1 LSCLFYFNSVSL
13 SCSGMHSWS
22 ESGDYRIGEG
32 NTVYDLRKLLLV
44 FVLDYDLT

>member
-1 LSCLFYFNSVSL
+1 
-13 SCSGMHSWS
+13 MHSRS